1 MIRSLRLTSTEVEQ
15 RTAEVAQ
22 KTGLSIAATLSN
34 DLKSHVFGDF
44 LTVKNSK
51 ESLDSVCVK
60 AKNVVEFMKVF
71 PCLRVTL
78 ERVEWLKRESV
89 DTKAHP
95 RQLIVAKLEA
105 TQRWQLLLHSVFGI
119 LWQETVVY
127 LPSTYEFAIA
137 FQPFTNTSCE
147 IIESYKLQQFHKLI
161 QTCVRSAWIEQGRD
175 RGMVPPFNLDN
186 SEFSALCQRFEEHP
200 NYFTQQ
206 SHKWAT
212 TIIKFLLFKTEETSG
227 EGNNQENNGNNDDE
241 GDSDND
247 KDDELREVLEA
258 TLEEHGLELRE
269 DSVFCQEFLNHEICC
284 DLEEVVAVML
294 VTNALFRYSHVAWST
309 LHDEVEDELKSLA
322 LDEGMDWIPAAE
334 QLISSKHF
342 RSRASLACESSQKR
356 YHDLSDDEE
365 FEKSRRRARRD
376 EWEDD
381 DDDENLSDED
391 QDCWC

>member
-1 MIRSLRLTSTEVEQ
+1 MIQSFRLTSTEVEQ
-15 RTAEVAQ
+15 RMAEVAQ
-22 KTGLSIAATLSN
+22 KTGLSIDATLSN
-34 DLKSHVFGDF
+34 ELKSHVFGDF
-44 LTVKNSK
+44 LTH
-51 ESLDSVCVK
+51 DSVCVK

-71 PCLRVTL
+71 PYLRVTL
-78 ERVEWLKRESV
+78 ERVEWLKQESV

-95 RQLIVAKLEA
+95 RQLIVAKLDA
-105 TQRWQLLLHSVFGI
+105 TRRWQLLLHSVFGI
-119 LWQETVVY
+119 LWQEIVVY

-137 FQPFTNTSCE
+137 FQPFTNTSFE
-147 IIESYKLQQFHKLI
+147 VIESYKVQQFHKLI

-175 RGMVPPFNLDN
+175 RGMIPPFNLDN

-269 DSVFCQEFLNHEICC
+269 DSIFCQEFLNHEICC
-284 DLEEVVAVML
+284 NLEEVVAVML

-322 LDEGMDWIPAAE
+322 LDEGMDWIPAAK

-342 RSRASLACESSQKR
+342 RSRACESSQKR

-381 DDDENLSDED
+381 DDDENSSDED